1 MTQREHTWATKQRD
15 KSTKRVYCPVIHV
28 DKMVPKQKFQA
39 DWQNTIAPESR
50 HLGPI
55 LRVKLCC
62 VCISMSVCLHW
73 CWQIFGHPHHAAAW
87 KCVNISILC
96 ICVSFFIHI
105 FMSIFL
111 SKSHCSHFFLYV
123 GLLAFFKTAL
133 DFQSWGSQE
142 IFQRESPVSIAHQW
156 CPPKSLGRRRGSDA
170 RQKQFGASHLANGSG
185 TPSYPTWSTV
195 PKNHGTIHHAINGK
209 TKTISTGPWLQ
220 VRKLLVYKRVYTY
233 NMGPPVISRRFIN
246 PINYSYI
253 INHSY
258 WSYKPT

>member
-28 DKMVPKQKFQA
+28 DKMVPQQKFQA

-123 GLLAFFKTAL
+123 GLLAFFLK
-133 DFQSWGSQE
+133 
-142 IFQRESPVSIAHQW
+142 
-156 CPPKSLGRRRGSDA
+156 PPLTFKAEVPKRSSDA

-258 WSYKPT
+258 WSYKPS